1 MGRERIETIR
11 QEIINHLESGPMT
24 AREISQAAGVME
36 KDVHHHLA
44 SIEKSVKQRN
54 QKLHVAPY
62 HCLGCGFQF
71 KSRKTFKRPG
81 KCPVCKEGRIA
92 TAHYFIV

>member
-11 QEIINHLESGPMT
+11 QEIIGHLEIGPMT
-24 AREISQAAGVME
+24 VREISQAVGAAE
-36 KDVHHHLA
+36 KDVYHHLT
-44 SIEKSVKQRN
+44 SVEKSVKQQN
-54 QKLHVAPY
+54 QKLHVDPY

-92 TAHYFIV
+92 PAHYSIT